1 MTNGKKITNYLYYQR
16 KYVIINVGDDM
27 KDVSFKIDLQG
38 GGEVLQK
45 MAKDIV
51 QERSSKIAGRA
62 NQIVKSMSG
71 GENLSVEVQA
81 PKVGVIG
88 RGARAIGRVE
98 IQYGSSRGQY
108 VASQALAKSLDA
120 GRE

>member
-1 MTNGKKITNYLYYQR
+1 MKLWYNN
-16 KYVIINVGDDM
+16 DM

-62 NQIVKSMSG
+62 SQIVKSMSG

-108 VASQALAKSLDA
+108 VASQALVKSLDA